1 MQINFAAL
9 FIAAIVTL
17 VTGFIWYSP
26 KVFGTIWMKEN
37 NLTQEELKSG
47 NMLKIFG
54 LTYIFSLMITMT
66 LMSLTIHQSGAIGM
80 VGGPPL
86 LDSAKPSF
94 AAFMAD
100 YGMAYRTFKHGAL
113 HGFMSGLFFAFPLI
127 GINGLFERK
136 SWKYIFIHAG
146 YWMLTLTLMG
156 GIICGFA

>member
-1 MQINFAAL
+1 MKINFVAL
-9 FIAAIVTL
+9 LLAAIVTL
-17 VTGFIWYSP
+17 VVGFIWYSP

-37 NLTQEELKSG
+37 NLTQEELRKG

-54 LTYIFSLMITMT
+54 LTYIFSLMITIT

-86 LDSAKPSF
+86 IDSAKPSF

-136 SWKYIFIHAG
+136 SWKYIFIHTG
-146 YWMLTLTLMG
+146 YWLITLTLMG
-156 GIICGFA
+156 GIVCGFA

>member
-1 MQINFAAL
+1 MEFNFYALLTAAVL
-9 FIAAIVTL
+9 TL
-17 VTGFIWYSP
+17 LIGFAWYHP
-26 KVFGTIWMKEN
+26 KVFGSIWMRES
-37 NLTQEELKSG
+37 NLTEEDLKKGS
-47 NMLKIFG
+47 MLKIFG

-86 LDSAKPSF
+86 IANAKPSF

-100 YGMAYRTFKHGAL
+100 YGTAYRTFKHGAL
-113 HGFMSGLFFAFPLI
+113 HGFMSGLFFALPII

-146 YWMLTLTLMG
+146 YWIVTLTLMG

>member
-1 MQINFAAL
+1 MEINFIALLLAAV
-9 FIAAIVTL
+9 VTL
-17 VTGFIWYSP
+17 VVGFIWYNP
-26 KVFGTIWMKEN
+26 NVFGKIWMREN
-37 NLTQEELKSG
+37 NLTQEQLKTG

-54 LTYIFSLMITMT
+54 LTYVFSLMITVT

-100 YGMAYRTFKHGAL
+100 YGTAYRTFKHGAL
-113 HGFMSGLFFAFPLI
+113 HGFMSGLFFALPII
-127 GINGLFERK
+127 GINGLFERR
-136 SWKYIFIHAG
+136 SWKYILIHAG
-146 YWMLTLTLMG
+146 YWIVTLTLMG

>member
-1 MQINFAAL
+1 MEINFIAL
-9 FIAAIVTL
+9 LLAAIVTL
-17 VTGFIWYSP
+17 VVGFIWYNP

-37 NLTQEELKSG
+37 NLTQEELRTG

-54 LTYIFSLMITMT
+54 LTYIFSVMITMT

-80 VGGPPL
+80 IGGPPMIN
-86 LDSAKPSF
+86 SAKPSF
-94 AAFMAD
+94 HSFMAD

-113 HGFMSGLFFAFPLI
+113 HGFISGLFFAFPVI

-146 YWMLTLTLMG
+146 YWLVTLTLMG
-156 GIICGFA
+156 GIICAFA

>member
-1 MQINFAAL
+1 MKINFIAL
-9 FIAAIVTL
+9 LLAAIVTL
-17 VTGFIWYSP
+17 VVGFIWYNP

-37 NLTQEELKSG
+37 NLTQEELRTG

-54 LTYIFSLMITMT
+54 LTYVFSVMITMT

-80 VGGPPL
+80 VGGPPMVN
-86 LDSAKPSF
+86 SAKPSF
-94 AAFMAD
+94 HSFMAD

-113 HGFMSGLFFAFPLI
+113 HGFISGLFFAFPLI

-146 YWMLTLTLMG
+146 YWLVTLTLMG
-156 GIICGFA
+156 GIICAFA